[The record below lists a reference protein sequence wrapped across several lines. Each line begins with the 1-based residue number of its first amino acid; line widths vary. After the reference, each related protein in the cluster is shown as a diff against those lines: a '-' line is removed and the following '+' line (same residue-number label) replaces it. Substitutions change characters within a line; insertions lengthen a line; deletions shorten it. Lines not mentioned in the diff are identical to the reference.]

1 MLTIRPRVDNF
12 ATRRMC
18 ERTLAR
24 PTTLCPIGL
33 RMNSRL
39 LITLL
44 CAGAVA
50 LACGSFTRNDASTA
64 QAVSSVRHPSKR
76 SKADTV
82 IKVNGNFAVKI
93 EPHALRFSLN
103 LTNESKKHV
112 ELSFPNGQQ
121 YDFAVMDS
129 AGREVYR
136 WGQGRMFTQSVQ
148 NKLIDGG
155 KTMSIDEVAE
165 TTLPHG
171 KYVAVATLRSSN
183 YPMQQRSTFELR

>member
-1 MLTIRPRVDNF
+1 MH
-12 ATRRMC
+12 
-18 ERTLAR
+18 
-24 PTTLCPIGL
+24 
-33 RMNSRL
+33 SRL

-50 LACGSFTRNDASTA
+50 LACGSFTRNDTPSAQTAST
-64 QAVSSVRHPSKR
+64 VRHSGKR
-76 SKADTV
+76 AKSDSIV
-82 IKVNGNFAVKI
+82 RVNGNFAVKI
-93 EPHALRFSLN
+93 EPHALRFALN

-121 YDFAVMDS
+121 YEFSVIDS

-155 KTMSIDEVAE
+155 KTMNIDEVAE

-183 YPMQQRSTFELR
+183 FPMEQRSAFELR

>member
-1 MLTIRPRVDNF
+1 
-12 ATRRMC
+12 
-18 ERTLAR
+18 
-24 PTTLCPIGL
+24 
-33 RMNSRL
+33 MNSRL

-50 LACGSFTRNDASTA
+50 LACGSLSRNDTSEPQKTSSARHSSKRAKPDSTA
-64 QAVSSVRHPSKR
+64 
-76 SKADTV
+76 
-82 IKVNGNFAVKI
+82 KVNGDFAVKI
-93 EPHALRFSLN
+93 EAHALHFALN

-121 YDFAVMDS
+121 YDFAVLDS

-155 KTMSIDEVAE
+155 KTMSIDERAE

-171 KYVAVATLRSSN
+171 KYIAVATLRSSN
-183 YPMQQRSTFELR
+183 FPLEERSTFELR